1 MTRFAPM
8 FLFALIPMLGCAGV
22 TEPEPEDT
30 FIETASARAPS
41 WSLAASYVQDDGT
54 WWVSVLERNP
64 TNPDRGCLLLADRTA
79 AATWNDGV
87 DETETRPRWLCR
99 PYIKTGATSWKIGDP
114 VFATSYRVI
123 PTWGPDR
130 WGEYHSTVS
139 VTYGG
144 RTRSMT
150 LFNVSAAP
158 APVQER
164 LEITSRVT
172 GGNNI
177 FEFTATLDG
186 ERLPVADDLADARS
200 RWTHDLEESKGV
212 CPGHENPPCNDSY
225 DFRLD
230 ATEVASGTEISVTL
244 EYEGETATTTVTK

>member
-1 MTRFAPM
+1 MKLYTPLL
-8 FLFALIPMLGCAGV
+8 FLFALGCAEDTV
-22 TEPEPEDT
+22 TEPEPET

-41 WSLAASYVQDDGT
+41 WSLAASYIRDDGT

-64 TNPDRGCLLLADRTA
+64 RQPDRGCLLLADRTT
-79 AATWNDGV
+79 AATWNAGV

-99 PYIKTGATSWKIGDP
+99 PLVKSGSSWKIGDP
-114 VFATSYRVI
+114 VYATSYRVI

-130 WGEYHSTVS
+130 WGEYHSTIN
-139 VTYGG
+139 VTYNG

-150 LFNVSAAP
+150 LFNVP
-158 APVQER
+158 AVPVPVQEG
-164 LEITSRVT
+164 LEITSQT
-172 GGNNI
+172 AGGGDI

-200 RWTHDLEESKGV
+200 RWTHDLAESKGV
-212 CPGHENPPCNDSY
+212 CPGHENPPCNTSY

-244 EYEGETATTTVTK
+244 SYEGETETVTVTK